1 MSTNKLITIMGSIIG
16 ALLGA
21 LLLLGGWIAWQ
32 VWDMNPKVTETAR
45 RVDRIV
51 DVLPDVK
58 IRIAQE
64 DLQKRV
70 RLALLTA
77 EPTEVRAG
85 EWAAMVELID
95 FESGK
100 GTIFS
105 AKVKGPDDPNI
116 SYLVSGLA
124 DATTR
129 EKISFFDCSYASS
142 QVGKATAVPEYL
154 DATAS
159 YALIKASP
167 RYRMQLRRLFGDPI
181 KEKKIEKKNL
191 KLEQLLEELAAKES
205 LYRPTP

>member
-21 LLLLGGWIAWQ
+21 LLVLGGWIAWQ

-51 DVLPDVK
+51 DALPDVK

-77 EPTEVRAG
+77 EPTEIRAG
-85 EWAAMVELID
+85 EWAALVELID

-100 GTIFS
+100 ATIFS

-124 DATTR
+124 DATAR
-129 EKISFFDCSYASS
+129 EKLSFVDCSYASS
-142 QVGKATAVPEYL
+142 QVGKATAVPAYL
-154 DATAS
+154 DAAAS

-167 RYRMQLRRLFGDPI
+167 RYKVQLRRLFGDPV
-181 KEKKIEKKNL
+181 KEEKIEKKNL
-191 KLEQLLEELAAKES
+191 KLDQLLEELSAKES
-205 LYRPTP
+205 VYRPTP